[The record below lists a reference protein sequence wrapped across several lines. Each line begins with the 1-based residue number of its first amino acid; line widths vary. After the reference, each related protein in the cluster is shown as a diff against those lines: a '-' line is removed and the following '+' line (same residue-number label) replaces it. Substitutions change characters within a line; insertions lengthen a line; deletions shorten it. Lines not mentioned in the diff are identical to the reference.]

1 MNYTIGIIA
10 GCLIAIVA
18 IWIIVGSKK
27 RKWYKVLV
35 ANNEILLL
43 YRDINERLWRT
54 SDRYMRFKNEQN
66 KEITF
71 PSNAHWVL
79 MWEEIPMSEI
89 SLVREEINRRKV
101 AVEE

>member
-10 GCLIAIVA
+10 GCLIVIIA

-27 RKWYKVLV
+27 RKWYKVSL
-35 ANNEILLL
+35 ANNDILLL

-54 SDRYMRFKNEQN
+54 SDRYMRFKNEQG

-89 SLVREEINRRKV
+89 SLVREEIARRKV